1 MRSTY
6 GIRTFKLAVRC
17 VLLNLDRKAQFLQ
30 MQNLRKLTFIRQLSW
45 KLMSL
50 VAAFQFLSLEN
61 ESCGEVS
68 FHLLQLAHQNVI
80 KILSHTALNSIYSH
94 SIYFLNIC
102 FLCDYYLEQNYDNMK
117 ALHWIRKKSANFFR
131 KKTVAPCPYR
141 ACTVRT
147 FKSGCTVRTLSRLP
161 YVVLILSKR
170 AGPATPSSMTLKN
183 FHYVKYCFF
192 SQDEIDEGSI

>member
-1 MRSTY
+1 
-6 GIRTFKLAVRC
+6 
-17 VLLNLDRKAQFLQ
+17 
-30 MQNLRKLTFIRQLSW
+30 
-45 KLMSL
+45 
-50 VAAFQFLSLEN
+50 
-61 ESCGEVS
+61 
-68 FHLLQLAHQNVI
+68 
-80 KILSHTALNSIYSH
+80 
-94 SIYFLNIC
+94 
-102 FLCDYYLEQNYDNMK
+102 MK

-192 SQDEIDEGSI
+192 SQDEIDEGSIWKTFWWHRAIHITSGDLLRLYSLYSMAWSGHSTRNNNQVTSKAYLASFSRKGNRNRLVEQEFTGDLCVRPLKHGKIN